1 MRYHLTPVRMAII
14 NKSTNKR
21 WRGCREKGILV
32 YSWWECRLV
41 QLQWTTVWNF
51 LKKLKMELPFDLV
64 IPLLGTY
71 PKNLET
77 PNQKNLRTPVFI
89 AVVFTIAKCWKQL
102 KCPSVYEW
110 IKKVCYIYTIEY
122 YAEERRKELLSFETS
137 WMEPGDYA
145 K

>member
-1 MRYHLTPVRMAII
+1 
-14 NKSTNKR
+14 
-21 WRGCREKGILV
+21 
-32 YSWWECRLV
+32 
-41 QLQWTTVWNF
+41 
-51 LKKLKMELPFDLV
+51 MELTFDPV